1 MGQFLRVNGDYN
13 IRAGDGAKITLDTGP
28 AASGGSVRVTGNL
41 VVEGDTFNISTTNLT
56 IEDNIISLN
65 TGEVGPGVTLIYSG
79 IEIERGNT
87 SAVTPQNNASFLYD
101 ESTDAWILAHGS
113 APGPFNFDASSLR
126 LKQILT
132 NSTTDDG
139 DLTLIGTGTGLVKV
153 FGTTTYEAQILA
165 REAAVPGSVDD
176 VLPNKKYV
184 DDAIQNNPTFQ
195 IVAPQSQDT
204 KVVIADKD
212 ITPNTQGT
220 AGSLA
225 YFAYNGGGT
234 TFSTYG
240 ESAVSIIVDDT
251 LIGQF
256 YSNRLEVG
264 DLEIGGGPDRNEI
277 TSRASIT
284 NENIYIRTQ
293 GTGKLQTNYAIQIE
307 KIGTS
312 GETPPLAFPYVPT
325 TPAYVSGSTLLYAGN
340 SGIGTTGLYF
350 VNDSLTT
357 HHQTGEL
364 ISKNKALVFSML
376 F

>member
-28 AASGGSVRVTGNL
+28 AASGGLVRVTGNL

-65 TGEVGPGVTLIYSG
+65 TGEVGPGVSLIYSG

-101 ESTDAWILAHGS
+101 ESTDSWILAHGS

-132 NSTTDDG
+132 NSTTDSG
-139 DLTLIGTGTGLVKV
+139 DLTLIGTGTGVVKV
-153 FGTTTYEAQILA
+153 IGTTTYEAQ
-165 REAAVPGSVDD
+165 VTHDD
-176 VLPNKKYV
+176 DIPNKKFV

-204 KVVIADKD
+204 KVVIADKE
-212 ITPNTQGT
+212 ITPNTSGT

-225 YFAYNGGGT
+225 YFTAT
-234 TFSTYG
+234 TTHSTYG
-240 ESAVSIIVDDT
+240 ESAVSIIVDNA
-251 LIGQF
+251 LVGQF
-256 YSNRLEVG
+256 YTNRFEIG
-264 DLEIGGGPDRNEI
+264 DLEVGGGPDRNEI

-284 NENIYIRTQ
+284 NENIYVRTQ
-293 GTGKLQTNYAIQIE
+293 GTGKLQTNYAIQVE
-307 KIGTS
+307 NIGV
-312 GETPPLAFPYVPT
+312 VPS
-325 TPAYVSGSTLLYAGN
+325 YVSNSVLLYAAAP
-340 SGIGTTGLYF
+340 SIGTTGLYF
-350 VNDSLTT
+350 VNDSAEVAK
-357 HHQTGEL
+357 QNGEL

>member
-65 TGEVGPGVTLIYSG
+65 TGEVGPGVSLIYSG

-87 SAVTPQNNASFLYD
+87 SSITPQNNASFLYD
-101 ESTDAWILAHGS
+101 ESTDSWILAHGS

-132 NSTTDDG
+132 NSTTDSG
-139 DLTLIGTGTGLVKV
+139 DLTLIGTGTGVVKV
-153 FGTTTYEAQILA
+153 IGTTTYEAQ
-165 REAAVPGSVDD
+165 VTHDD
-176 VLPNKKYV
+176 DLPNKKYV

-204 KVVIADKD
+204 KVVIADKE
-212 ITPNTQGT
+212 ITPNTSGT

-225 YFAYNGGGT
+225 YFTAT
-234 TFSTYG
+234 TTHSTYG
-240 ESAVSIIVDDT
+240 ESAVSIIVDNA
-251 LIGQF
+251 LVGQF
-256 YSNRLEVG
+256 YANRFEIG

-284 NENIYIRTQ
+284 NENIYVRTQ
-293 GTGKLQTNYAIQIE
+293 GTGKLQTNYAIQVE
-307 KIGTS
+307 NIGS
-312 GETPPLAFPYVPT
+312 IPS
-325 TPAYVSGSTLLYAGN
+325 YVSNSVLLYAA
-340 SGIGTTGLYF
+340 SPSIGTTGLYF
-350 VNDSLTT
+350 VNDSSEAAK
-357 HHQTGEL
+357 QNGEL

>member
-28 AASGGSVRVTGNL
+28 AVSGGLVLITGNL
-41 VVEGDTFNISTTNLT
+41 VVEGDTVNVSTTNLA

-65 TGEVGPGVTLIYSG
+65 TGEVGPGVTLTYSG

-87 SAVTPQNNASFLYD
+87 SSITPQNNASFLYD
-101 ESTDAWILAHGS
+101 ESTDSWILAHGS

-132 NSTTDDG
+132 NATTDSG
-139 DLTLIGTGTGLVKV
+139 DLTLIGTGTGVIKV
-153 FGTTTYEAQILA
+153 IGTDNYEVQ
-165 REAAVPGSVDD
+165 VTHDD
-176 VLPNKKYV
+176 DIPNKKFV
-184 DDAIQNNPTFQ
+184 DDAILNNPTFQ

-204 KVVIADKD
+204 KVVIADKE
-212 ITPNTQGT
+212 ITPNTSGT

-225 YFAYNGGGT
+225 YFTAT
-234 TFSTYG
+234 TTHSTYG
-240 ESAVSIIVDDT
+240 ESAVSIIVDNA
-251 LIGQF
+251 LVGQF
-256 YSNRLEVG
+256 YANRFETG

-293 GTGKLQTNYAIQIE
+293 GTGKLQTNYAMQFE
-307 KIGTS
+307 KIGT
-312 GETPPLAFPYVPT
+312 VPS
-325 TPAYVSGSTLLYAGN
+325 YVSDNVLLYAAAP
-340 SGIGTTGLYF
+340 GIGTSGVYF
-350 VNDSLTT
+350 VNDSAEVVK
-357 HHQTGEL
+357 QNGEL

>member
-65 TGEVGPGVTLIYSG
+65 TGEVGPGVSLIYSG

-87 SAVTPQNNASFLYD
+87 SSITPQNNASFLYD

-132 NSTTDDG
+132 NSTTDAG
-139 DLTLIGTGTGLVKV
+139 DLTLIGTGTGVAKV
-153 FGTTTYEAQILA
+153 IGTINYEDQ
-165 REAAVPGSVDD
+165 VTHDD
-176 VLPNKKYV
+176 DLPNKKYV

-204 KVVIADKD
+204 KVVIADKE
-212 ITPNTQGT
+212 ITPNTSGT

-225 YFAYNGGGT
+225 YFTAT
-234 TFSTYG
+234 TTHSTYG
-240 ESAVSIIVDDT
+240 ESAVSIIVDNL

-256 YSNRLEVG
+256 YANRFEIG

-277 TSRASIT
+277 TSRAGIT
-284 NENIYIRTQ
+284 NENVYVRTQ
-293 GTGKLQTNYAIQIE
+293 GTGKLQTNYAIQVE
-307 KIGTS
+307 NIGT
-312 GETPPLAFPYVPT
+312 VPS
-325 TPAYVSGSTLLYAGN
+325 YVSNNVLVYAAAP
-340 SGIGTTGLYF
+340 SIGTTGLYF
-350 VNDSLTT
+350 VNDSAEVAK
-357 HHQTGEL
+357 QNGEL

>member
-28 AASGGSVRVTGNL
+28 AVSGGSVRVTGNL

-65 TGEVGPGVTLIYSG
+65 TGEVGPGVSLIYSG

-101 ESTDAWILAHGS
+101 ESTDSWILAHGS

-126 LKQILT
+126 LKKILT

-139 DLTLIGTGTGLVKV
+139 DLILIGTGTGVVKV
-153 FGTTTYEAQILA
+153 AGTINYEDQ
-165 REAAVPGSVDD
+165 VTDD
-176 VLPNKKYV
+176 DDIPNKKFV

-204 KVVIADKD
+204 RVVIADKD
-212 ITPNTQGT
+212 ITPNLAGT

-225 YFAYNGGGT
+225 YFTATTSYN
-234 TFSTYG
+234 TFG
-240 ESAVSIIVDDT
+240 ESAVSIIVDNA
-251 LIGQF
+251 LVGQF
-256 YSNRLEVG
+256 YTNRLEIG
-264 DLEIGGGPDRNEI
+264 DLEIGGGLDRNEI
-277 TSRASIT
+277 TSRASVT
-284 NENIYIRTQ
+284 NENIYVRTQ
-293 GTGKLQTNYAIQIE
+293 GTGKLQTNYAMQFE
-307 KIGTS
+307 KIGT
-312 GETPPLAFPYVPT
+312 VPG
-325 TPAYVSGSTLLYAGN
+325 YVSDNVLLYGATPGT
-340 SGIGTTGLYF
+340 GTTGVYF
-350 VNDSLTT
+350 VNDSVETAK
-357 HHQTGEL
+357 QNGEL
-364 ISKNKALVFSML
+364 ISKNKALLFSML

>member
-65 TGEVGPGVTLIYSG
+65 TGEVGPGVSLIYSG

-87 SAVTPQNNASFLYD
+87 SSITPQNNASFLYD
-101 ESTDAWILAHGS
+101 ESTDSWILAHGS

-132 NSTTDDG
+132 NSTTDSG
-139 DLTLIGTGTGLVKV
+139 DLTLIGTGTGVAKV
-153 FGTTTYEAQILA
+153 IGTTNYEDQ
-165 REAAVPGSVDD
+165 VTHDD
-176 VLPNKKYV
+176 DLPNKKYV
-184 DDAIQNNPTFQ
+184 DDSILNNPTFQ

-204 KVVIADKD
+204 KVVIADKE
-212 ITPNTQGT
+212 ITPNTAGT

-225 YFAYNGGGT
+225 YFTAT
-234 TFSTYG
+234 TTHSTYG
-240 ESAVSIIVDDT
+240 ESAVSIIVDNT
-251 LIGQF
+251 LVGQF
-256 YSNRLEVG
+256 YATRFEVG

-284 NENIYIRTQ
+284 NENIYVRTQ
-293 GTGKLQTNYAIQIE
+293 GTGKLQTNYAIQVE
-307 KIGTS
+307 NIGS
-312 GETPPLAFPYVPT
+312 IPS
-325 TPAYVSGSTLLYAGN
+325 YVSNSVLLYAAAP
-340 SGIGTTGLYF
+340 SIGTTGIYF
-350 VNDSLTT
+350 VNDSAEAAK
-357 HHQTGEL
+357 QNGEL

>member
-28 AASGGSVRVTGNL
+28 VASGGSVRVTGNL

-65 TGEVGPGVTLIYSG
+65 TGEVGPGVSLIYSG

-87 SAVTPQNNASFLYD
+87 SSITPQNNASFLYD

-113 APGPFNFDASSLR
+113 APGPFNFDSSSLR

-132 NSTTDDG
+132 NSTTDSG
-139 DLTLIGTGTGLVKV
+139 DLTLIGTGTGVAKV
-153 FGTTTYEAQILA
+153 IGTTNYEDQ
-165 REAAVPGSVDD
+165 VTHDD
-176 VLPNKKYV
+176 DLPNKKYV

-195 IVAPQSQDT
+195 IVAPQTQDT
-204 KVVIADKD
+204 KVVIADKE
-212 ITPNTQGT
+212 ITPNTSGT

-225 YFAYNGGGT
+225 YFTAT
-234 TFSTYG
+234 TTHSTYG
-240 ESAVSIIVDDT
+240 ESAVSIIVDNA
-251 LIGQF
+251 LVGQF
-256 YSNRLEVG
+256 YANRFEIG

-277 TSRASIT
+277 TSRAGIT
-284 NENIYIRTQ
+284 NENIYVRTQ

-307 KIGTS
+307 KNGVIPS
-312 GETPPLAFPYVPT
+312 
-325 TPAYVSGSTLLYAGN
+325 YVSDSVLLYAAAP
-340 SGIGTTGLYF
+340 SVGTTGIYF
-350 VNDSLTT
+350 VNDSAEVAK
-357 HHQTGEL
+357 QNGEL

>member
-28 AASGGSVRVTGNL
+28 AVSGGSVRVTGNL
-41 VVEGDTFNISTTNLT
+41 VVEGDTVNINTTNLA

-65 TGEVGPGVTLIYSG
+65 TGEVGPGVTLVYSG

-87 SAVTPQNNASFLYD
+87 STITPQNNASFLYN
-101 ESTDAWILAHGS
+101 ESTDSWILAHGS

-132 NSTTDDG
+132 NATTDSG
-139 DLTLIGTGTGLVKV
+139 SLTLIGTGTGVVKV
-153 FGTTTYEAQILA
+153 GDRGGSGYEALVI
-165 REAAVPGSVDD
+165 DD
-176 VLPNKKYV
+176 DDIPNKKFV

-204 KVVIADKD
+204 KVVIADKE
-212 ITPNTQGT
+212 ITPNVSST

-225 YFAYNGGGT
+225 YFTAT
-234 TFSTYG
+234 TTHSTYG
-240 ESAVSIIVDDT
+240 ESAVSIIVDND
-251 LIGQF
+251 LVGQF
-256 YSNRLEVG
+256 YANRFETG
-264 DLEIGGGPDRNEI
+264 DLEIGGGPARNEI

-284 NENIYIRTQ
+284 NENIYVRTQ
-293 GTGKLQTNYAIQIE
+293 GTGKLQTNYAMQLE
-307 KIGTS
+307 KIGT
-312 GETPPLAFPYVPT
+312 VPG
-325 TPAYVSGSTLLYAGN
+325 YVSNNLLLYAAAP
-340 SGIGTTGLYF
+340 SIGTTGVYF
-350 VNDSLTT
+350 VNDSAEVAK
-357 HHQTGEL
+357 QNGEL

>member
-41 VVEGDTFNISTTNLT
+41 VVEGDTFNVATTNLS

-65 TGEVGPGVTLIYSG
+65 VGEVGPGVSLGYSG

-87 SAVTPQNNASFLYD
+87 SSITPQNNASFLYD
-101 ESTDAWILAHGS
+101 ESTDSWILAHGS
-113 APGPFNFDASSLR
+113 APGPFNFDSSSLR

-132 NSTTDDG
+132 NSTTDSG
-139 DLTLIGTGTGLVKV
+139 DLTLIGTGTGVAKV
-153 FGTTTYEAQILA
+153 IGTINYEDQ
-165 REAAVPGSVDD
+165 VTHDD
-176 VLPNKKYV
+176 DLPNKKYV
-184 DDAIQNNPTFQ
+184 DDSIQNNPTFQ

-204 KVVIADKD
+204 KVVIADKE
-212 ITPNTQGT
+212 ITPNISGQ

-225 YFAYNGGGT
+225 YFTATTTYN
-234 TFSTYG
+234 TFG
-240 ESAVSIIVDDT
+240 ESAVSIIVDNA

-256 YSNRLEVG
+256 YANRFEVG
-264 DLEIGGGPDRNEI
+264 DLEVGGGPDRNEI
-277 TSRASIT
+277 TSRAGIT
-284 NENIYIRTQ
+284 NENVYVRTQ

-307 KIGTS
+307 KNGVIPS
-312 GETPPLAFPYVPT
+312 
-325 TPAYVSGSTLLYAGN
+325 YVSDSVLLYAAAP
-340 SGIGTTGLYF
+340 SIGTTGIYF
-350 VNDSLTT
+350 VNDSAEVAK
-357 HHQTGEL
+357 QNGEL

>member
-13 IRAGDGAKITLDTGP
+13 IRAGDGAKITLDTGS

-65 TGEVGPGVTLIYSG
+65 TGEVGPGVSLIYSG

-87 SAVTPQNNASFLYD
+87 SSITPQNNASFLYD
-101 ESTDAWILAHGS
+101 ESTDSWILAHGS

-132 NSTTDDG
+132 NSTTDSG
-139 DLTLIGTGTGLVKV
+139 DLTLIGTGTGVVKV
-153 FGTTTYEAQILA
+153 IGTTTYEAQ
-165 REAAVPGSVDD
+165 VTHDD
-176 VLPNKKYV
+176 DLPNKKYV

-204 KVVIADKD
+204 KVVIADKE
-212 ITPNTQGT
+212 ITPNTSGT

-225 YFAYNGGGT
+225 YFTAT
-234 TFSTYG
+234 TTHSTYG
-240 ESAVSIIVDDT
+240 ESAVSIIVDNA
-251 LIGQF
+251 LVGQF
-256 YSNRLEVG
+256 YTNRFEIG
-264 DLEIGGGPDRNEI
+264 DLEVGGGPDRNEI

-284 NENIYIRTQ
+284 NENIYVRTQ
-293 GTGKLQTNYAIQIE
+293 GTGKLQTNYAIQVE
-307 KIGTS
+307 NIGV
-312 GETPPLAFPYVPT
+312 VPS
-325 TPAYVSGSTLLYAGN
+325 YVSNSVLLYAAAP
-340 SGIGTTGLYF
+340 SIGTTGLYF
-350 VNDSLTT
+350 VNDSAEVAK
-357 HHQTGEL
+357 QNGEL

>member
-28 AASGGSVRVTGNL
+28 AVSGGSVRVTGNL

-65 TGEVGPGVTLIYSG
+65 TGEVGPGVSLVYSG

-87 SAVTPQNNASFLYD
+87 SSITPQNNASFLYD
-101 ESTDAWILAHGS
+101 ESTDSWILAHGS
-113 APGPFNFDASSLR
+113 APGPFNFDSSSLR

-132 NSTTDDG
+132 NTTTDAG
-139 DLTLIGTGTGLVKV
+139 DLTLIGTGTGVVKV
-153 FGTTTYEAQILA
+153 IGTINYEAQ
-165 REAAVPGSVDD
+165 VTHDD
-176 VLPNKKYV
+176 DIPNKKFV

-204 KVVIADKD
+204 RVVIADKD
-212 ITPNTQGT
+212 ITPNIAGQ

-225 YFAYNGGGT
+225 YFTATTSYN
-234 TFSTYG
+234 TFG
-240 ESAVSIIVDDT
+240 ESAVSIIVDNA
-251 LIGQF
+251 LVGQF
-256 YSNRLEVG
+256 YANRLEIG

-284 NENIYIRTQ
+284 NENIYVRTQ
-293 GTGKLQTNYAIQIE
+293 GTGKLQTNYAMQFE
-307 KIGTS
+307 KIGT
-312 GETPPLAFPYVPT
+312 VPS
-325 TPAYVSGSTLLYAGN
+325 YVSDNVLLYAATP
-340 SGIGTTGLYF
+340 GIGTSGVYF
-350 VNDSLTT
+350 VNDSAEVVK
-357 HHQTGEL
+357 QNGEL